1 LCRLY
6 TFDVRNEYP
15 LGLYVVLVFDPK
27 LKVKLAMLCSLPYEL
42 ECDLMLR
49 SRALKL
55 LIENLVLDQL
65 VLKSVHNFRQPH
77 VLLAFLH
84 DSFLLAIDDLVFSSE
99 FILEVLYVPL
109 QLSDPF
115 VPFFYLLISFLVLL
129 VSL

>member
-1 LCRLY
+1 
-6 TFDVRNEYP
+6 
-15 LGLYVVLVFDPK
+15 
-27 LKVKLAMLCSLPYEL
+27 
-42 ECDLMLR
+42 MLR

-55 LIENLVLDQL
+55 LIENLVLYQL

-84 DSFLLAIDDLVFSSE
+84 DSFLLAIDDLVFASE

-129 VSL
+129 ISL